1 MPRPRPPH
9 LRHETT
15 RHDKRVW
22 YVRIHSQR
30 IRLRAD
36 YGLDVAF
43 IGYTSAAGKH
53 FQTGYRVGRTQPLCG
68 ENAGNHRGWPG
79 PSRQDAIPGAAFS
92 RRHARS
98 IRVGAGSAIRQI
110 QSRGRSQ
117 NTHCSNRA
125 KDFRSGPRKTSQ
137 PSRRDGLSARR
148 SEYGFRCCS
157 IRVLGGV
164 MRCDLVAS
172 MCAME

>member
-1 MPRPRPPH
+1 MIHTMPRPRPPH

-53 FQTGYRVGRTQPLCG
+53 FQTGYRVGRTQSLCG

-117 NTHCSNRA
+117 IPIAQIGRRISDLDRGRRRNLRGA
-125 KDFRSGPRKTSQ
+125 MA
-137 PSRRDGLSARR
+137 SRHEG
-148 SEYGFRCCS
+148 
-157 IRVLGGV
+157 
-164 MRCDLVAS
+164 AS
-172 MCAME
+172 MAFGAALYGS